1 MASCFQ
7 HINECLYVVKSQL
20 RSHWA
25 IEPVCLSHRR
35 NRHARL
41 LARGDHLRLEFRTMS
56 PTDPLARQH
65 YCRLCVHVSTKNIVD
80 TILANEPSASNVAG

>member
-25 IEPVCLSHRR
+25 
-35 NRHARL
+35 L
-41 LARGDHLRLEFRTMS
+41 LYYT
-56 PTDPLARQH
+56 TDGR
-65 YCRLCVHVSTKNIVD
+65 VEI
-80 TILANEPSASNVAG
+80 ANNAAERA

>member
-25 IEPVCLSHRR
+25 NRRGTQMKVLYWDRSGFCVWAKRLEQGRFVSDWSKVTTRTMDWTGLKLLLEGIEPGRMKRR
-35 NRHARL
+35 FRL
-41 LARGDHLRLEFRTMS
+41 PERSL
-56 PTDPLARQH
+56 
-65 YCRLCVHVSTKNIVD
+65 
-80 TILANEPSASNVAG
+80 

>member
-25 IEPVCLSHRR
+25 YYPLH
-35 NRHARL
+35 
-41 LARGDHLRLEFRTMS
+41 LASLWLIRIPMS
-56 PTDPLARQH
+56 
-65 YCRLCVHVSTKNIVD
+65 K
-80 TILANEPSASNVAG
+80 AGYLFF

>member
-25 IEPVCLSHRR
+25 EK
-35 NRHARL
+35 ARVIL
-41 LARGDHLRLEFRTMS
+41 LAYLQHLRRVNLMAESEQAFVVAPRVDADVFRLFEFLAGNVEVHSLE
-56 PTDPLARQH
+56 
-65 YCRLCVHVSTKNIVD
+65 
-80 TILANEPSASNVAG
+80 AGT

>member
-25 IEPVCLSHRR
+25 KPGADGGKGRPTPENAST
-35 NRHARL
+35 
-41 LARGDHLRLEFRTMS
+41 GFLRPFFAADAL
-56 PTDPLARQH
+56 P
-65 YCRLCVHVSTKNIVD
+65 
-80 TILANEPSASNVAG
+80 AGRWPWPPA

>member
-25 IEPVCLSHRR
+25 KDGEKSAESLKICRDTAAELRG
-35 NRHARL
+35 RL
-41 LARGDHLRLEFRTMS
+41 AAVEAKG
-56 PTDPLARQH
+56 A
-65 YCRLCVHVSTKNIVD
+65 
-80 TILANEPSASNVAG
+80 ANP

>member
-25 IEPVCLSHRR
+25 YLFDPDFCNRASGWEKGRVEKDVQDSRR
-35 NRHARL
+35 RIWVE
-41 LARGDHLRLEFRTMS
+41 GKRT
-56 PTDPLARQH
+56 
-65 YCRLCVHVSTKNIVD
+65 
-80 TILANEPSASNVAG
+80 ANPC

>member
-25 IEPVCLSHRR
+25 YKAQEYPTLSICSR
-35 NRHARL
+35 
-41 LARGDHLRLEFRTMS
+41 M
-56 PTDPLARQH
+56 
-65 YCRLCVHVSTKNIVD
+65 
-80 TILANEPSASNVAG
+80 

>member
-25 IEPVCLSHRR
+25 FLGTVKQEIWVLRVLTEHDNKGKLGRWKLHL
-35 NRHARL
+35 NARPHPDFD
-41 LARGDHLRLEFRTMS
+41 G
-56 PTDPLARQH
+56 
-65 YCRLCVHVSTKNIVD
+65 
-80 TILANEPSASNVAG
+80 NVLIKDVVISKRAA

>member
-25 IEPVCLSHRR
+25 VYVCS
-35 NRHARL
+35 
-41 LARGDHLRLEFRTMS
+41 GTESEKLEWFRTINIAGETL
-56 PTDPLARQH
+56 TDQELRNAVYAGEWLTDAKRWFEGDEDG
-65 YCRLCVHVSTKNIVD
+65 RKEGAFFNIVA
-80 TILANEPSASNVAG
+80 TF